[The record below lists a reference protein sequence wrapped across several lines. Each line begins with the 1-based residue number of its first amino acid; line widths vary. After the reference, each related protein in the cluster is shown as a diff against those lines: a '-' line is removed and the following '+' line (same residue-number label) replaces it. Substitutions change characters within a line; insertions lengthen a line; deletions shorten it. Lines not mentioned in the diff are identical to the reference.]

1 MKIIALKDAIS
12 KAYKRTTINKSD
24 IENFR
29 TCLSSYLNNV
39 DASEHEDNM
48 EGYQRDFLKDTF
60 YKKYD
65 ITKPDNNN
73 IDCAIRLNHS
83 TDSPI
88 AVIIEN
94 KKPSNTKEMITEDD
108 PNRKAMQELVYY
120 YLIERIE
127 NKNTDVRH
135 LIATNMYD
143 MFIFDATM
151 FEKLFYG
158 NNNLCREFRDF
169 REKKKPGKTTD
180 EFYEI
185 ASRYIAE
192 AASELEC
199 VHVNLVDYKNVAES
213 KDDRGLRKLTTLY
226 KLFSDTYM
234 MKLPVK
240 KDYNTLDTG
249 FYRELLYII
258 GLEEVKDK
266 GKPVLKKIDSTETQ
280 ASSLIDLTMN
290 FVEKKLYDFDKRKYY
305 GTNTEEQLFNIS
317 LELCITWIDRLLF
330 LRLLESQIVKYH
342 GGDENYRILG
352 NDRITSFQKLN
363 TLFFDVLAVDYSKRK
378 DFVNN
383 SLFGNVPYLNSSL
396 FELTYLEN
404 RIVTISALPNDVKLP
419 ITKGSVLHKEGNAY
433 RKQVEL
439 PTLQYLLAFLDSY
452 RFAGQ
457 EEGEIED
464 SGATLINAS
473 VLGLIF
479 EKINGHKDGAVF
491 TPAFITSSMSRP
503 AVERAIIRKFNQ
515 VYEWNCSSIT
525 DLANSID
532 RAIDRGKITI
542 ADANAVFNSVR
553 IADISV
559 GSGHFIVSVLGQ
571 MIRLKF
577 ELGILVDPNGKMIS
591 KREYDIDIIND
602 ELSIMTVEDGAP
614 FRYIPGNNGTQNIQE
629 AIFNEKQAIIESCLF
644 GVDISS
650 NSVGICRLR
659 LWIELLKNTYYTKE
673 SNYEHLRTLPN
684 LDINIKQGDSLLS
697 RYRTDVRLNAIFQR
711 TKIKISDYKK
721 LVKDYKM
728 TSDKVVKHQIE
739 EKIKIIKS
747 HMDNGLDVDNPIYK
761 ELVKANRKLL
771 DLKDNINFC
780 LLENT
785 TESLKQA
792 QKLQKDYD
800 KMTDDV
806 ANLRIKYNDD
816 KKKFVGSF
824 EWRFEFPEILD
835 DEGKYIG
842 FDLIIGNPP
851 YIQLQADGGLL
862 ANTYGG
868 RRYNTFKRS
877 GDIYC
882 LFIERSCQ
890 LLADGG
896 QLSLITSN
904 KWLKAGY
911 GKATREFVEKH
922 LNPSLLLDFGANNVF
937 ENANVLTDIL
947 VATKDSNDY
956 KTRAAIVPTVDYSEL
971 PKALDI
977 AIDNASLQAFRG
989 NEAWLIAD
997 PIAKNIKEKMEKAG
1011 KTLIDKGFR
1020 LNRGILTGRND
1031 VFIISTEKRNEILS
1045 SCKDNEE
1052 RDATERAFRK
1062 IIRGEDISKNKV
1074 KWDNKWVIYIPWHF
1088 PLENDKDIKGA
1099 SDEAESSF
1107 VLLYPTL
1114 YEYLLHHK
1122 KELGERNKSE
1132 TDIRYEWYALQRW
1145 GAKYYKDFN
1154 EDKIVWGNLNLKASY
1169 AMDTE
1174 KCIVNAPANQIVPA
1188 SRALLNLLNSNLAD
1202 WYIRQL
1208 GVTRNGGYFEYK
1220 PMFVGQLPIP
1230 EDISSLEYLDG
1241 DDRINKEVF
1250 NLYGLSNEE
1259 VKYIQSKE
1267 D

>member
-503 AVERAIIRKFNQ
+503 AVERAIIRK
-515 VYEWNCSSIT
+515 
-525 DLANSID
+525 
-532 RAIDRGKITI
+532 
-542 ADANAVFNSVR
+542 
-553 IADISV
+553 
-559 GSGHFIVSVLGQ
+559 
-571 MIRLKF
+571 
-577 ELGILVDPNGKMIS
+577 
-591 KREYDIDIIND
+591 
-602 ELSIMTVEDGAP
+602 
-614 FRYIPGNNGTQNIQE
+614 
-629 AIFNEKQAIIESCLF
+629 
-644 GVDISS
+644 
-650 NSVGICRLR
+650 
-659 LWIELLKNTYYTKE
+659 
-673 SNYEHLRTLPN
+673 
-684 LDINIKQGDSLLS
+684 
-697 RYRTDVRLNAIFQR
+697 
-711 TKIKISDYKK
+711 
-721 LVKDYKM
+721 
-728 TSDKVVKHQIE
+728 
-739 EKIKIIKS
+739 
-747 HMDNGLDVDNPIYK
+747 
-761 ELVKANRKLL
+761 
-771 DLKDNINFC
+771 
-780 LLENT
+780 
-785 TESLKQA
+785 
-792 QKLQKDYD
+792 
-800 KMTDDV
+800 
-806 ANLRIKYNDD
+806 
-816 KKKFVGSF
+816 
-824 EWRFEFPEILD
+824 
-835 DEGKYIG
+835 
-842 FDLIIGNPP
+842 
-851 YIQLQADGGLL
+851 
-862 ANTYGG
+862 
-868 RRYNTFKRS
+868 
-877 GDIYC
+877 
-882 LFIERSCQ
+882 
-890 LLADGG
+890 
-896 QLSLITSN
+896 
-904 KWLKAGY
+904 
-911 GKATREFVEKH
+911 
-922 LNPSLLLDFGANNVF
+922 
-937 ENANVLTDIL
+937 
-947 VATKDSNDY
+947 
-956 KTRAAIVPTVDYSEL
+956 
-971 PKALDI
+971 
-977 AIDNASLQAFRG
+977 
-989 NEAWLIAD
+989 
-997 PIAKNIKEKMEKAG
+997 
-1011 KTLIDKGFR
+1011 
-1020 LNRGILTGRND
+1020 
-1031 VFIISTEKRNEILS
+1031 
-1045 SCKDNEE
+1045 
-1052 RDATERAFRK
+1052 
-1062 IIRGEDISKNKV
+1062 
-1074 KWDNKWVIYIPWHF
+1074 
-1088 PLENDKDIKGA
+1088 
-1099 SDEAESSF
+1099 
-1107 VLLYPTL
+1107 
-1114 YEYLLHHK
+1114 
-1122 KELGERNKSE
+1122 
-1132 TDIRYEWYALQRW
+1132 
-1145 GAKYYKDFN
+1145 
-1154 EDKIVWGNLNLKASY
+1154 
-1169 AMDTE
+1169 
-1174 KCIVNAPANQIVPA
+1174 
-1188 SRALLNLLNSNLAD
+1188 
-1202 WYIRQL
+1202 
-1208 GVTRNGGYFEYK
+1208 
-1220 PMFVGQLPIP
+1220 
-1230 EDISSLEYLDG
+1230 
-1241 DDRINKEVF
+1241 
-1250 NLYGLSNEE
+1250 
-1259 VKYIQSKE
+1259 
-1267 D
+1267 